1 MQLLTQHFWTR
12 WLKQYLPTLTR
23 CVKWQSDCPSVKV
36 AELVLLRDD
45 TVRRGLLPL
54 GRIGNIYPGRDG
66 IVHGVDVRTKA
77 GVYRRPVVKIY
88 PLEEQTFNEV
98 TERNSEYGE

>member
-36 AELVLLRDD
+36 AELILLRDD
-45 TVRRGLLPL
+45 TVRRGLWPL

-88 PLEEQTFNEV
+88 PLEEQTFSEI